1 MSAAARALVPVVR
14 AVARRTSVILCY
26 HGIGRTTAREDP
38 DFLRVDPDAFRT
50 HLELLTAGGFRLVTV
65 ADLVERMDGGAPPP
79 GLAAISFDDGLDDN
93 HDVALPILR
102 ELGAPA
108 TVYVVSGMIG
118 RPNPWLDPALGCR
131 MMTEDELRT
140 LVAAG
145 FELGAHTVTHPD
157 LSQLGYDAC
166 LDEMVRSR
174 EAVERIQGRPVR
186 TFAYPFCRYGDAAV
200 AAAEAAGF
208 EAAVTCHERGG
219 WKRYELRRPM
229 ITGKDGLTSFALK
242 LSGAYYPL
250 FHSAPGRLV
259 RVSTRE
265 LRRRVRAR
273 SEAA

>member
-1 MSAAARALVPVVR
+1 VTAAARALVPIAR
-14 AVARRTSVILCY
+14 TVARRTSVILCY
-26 HGIGRTTAREDP
+26 HGIGRTTASTDP

-50 HLELLTAGGFRLVTV
+50 QLEILTGAGFELVTV
-65 ADLVERMDGGAPPP
+65 ADLVARMNGGAPPP

-102 ELGAPA
+102 EFGAPA

-118 RPNPWLDPALGCR
+118 QPNPWLDPSLGCR

-140 LVAAG
+140 LAAAG

-157 LSQLGYDAC
+157 LSQLDYDAC
-166 LDEMVRSR
+166 LDELVRSR
-174 EAVERIQGRPVR
+174 EAIERIQGRPVR

-208 EAAVTCHERGG
+208 DAAVTCHERGG
-219 WKRYELRRPM
+219 WTRYELARPM

-242 LSGAYYPL
+242 LAGAYYPL
-250 FHSAPGRLV
+250 FHSPPGRLV
-259 RVSTRE
+259 RASTRE